1 VKPLTIWRNGGTSTE
16 TRLQVFGK
24 QTNQGDFAITPGTG
38 STGSIAASGNIQ
50 GHTLQPTSTNTTG
63 GTCPSIGLISK
74 DNMGNIL
81 SCVNGKWSVV

>member
-1 VKPLTIWRNGGTSTE
+1 
-16 TRLQVFGK
+16 
-24 QTNQGDFAITPGTG
+24 
-38 STGSIAASGNIQ
+38 SGNIQ

-81 SCVNGKWSVV
+81 SCVNGKWSVVSNLPVGSPVPWPSNTAPVGWLICRGQSFNTALYPQL